1 VLRPAMRRPITSLA
15 IATVL
20 ALSSFACWGGASD
33 PRVRP
38 VKMGDVD
45 TGATSM
51 EAVRRQ
57 LQGTWELASLEVL
70 SGGSMVPVP
79 SAKGQ
84 LTYDEFGNLQMRGT
98 VNDPKIDSGVLQLS
112 GRAVIDPAKHML
124 RLMDVKGTTTT
135 AEQALDS
142 TVDPAK
148 VRYYE
153 FVNDLLKTT
162 VKDASG
168 ATTATATWK
177 RVS

>member
-1 VLRPAMRRPITSLA
+1 MRRCVTWLVFVTSF
-15 IATVL
+15 
-20 ALSSFACWGGASD
+20 ALSTLGCWGGTSD

-57 LQGTWELASLEVL
+57 LQGTWELVSLEVM
-70 SGGSMVPVP
+70 SPGGTLAKVP
-79 SAKGQ
+79 ARGQ
-84 LTYDEFGNLQMRGT
+84 LTYDEFGNLQMSGT
-98 VNDPKIDSGVLQLS
+98 VNDPNIDSGVLRLS
-112 GRAVIDPAKHML
+112 GRAVIDPTKHML
-124 RLMDVKGTTTT
+124 RLMDVKGTTTS

-142 TVDPAK
+142 QIDPAK

-153 FVNDLLKTT
+153 FVDDLLKTT
-162 VKDASG
+162 VKDAKG

-177 RVS
+177 RTT